1 MIAGEGLIIE
11 ISIRSNQKINQGL
24 LNILF
29 LNKEGLPVSMIR
41 SDEVGVKHKFD
52 GQNTI
57 TIQIPKINLRPERYF
72 LNVVIADRNF
82 EALNILDN
90 IAYATSIEV
99 LSSDYYDSGKANKK
113 GGFGIM
119 NVKIK

>member
-11 ISIRSNQKINQGL
+11 ISVRSSRKINQGL

-29 LNKEGLPVSMIR
+29 LNKEASVSMIR
-41 SDEVGVKHKFD
+41 SDEIGVKHKFD

-57 TIQIPKINLRPERYF
+57 TIEIPKINLRPERYF
-72 LNVVIADRNF
+72 PNVVIADRNF

-99 LSSDYYDSGKANKK
+99 LSSDYYDSGKLIKK
-113 GGFGIM
+113 GGF
-119 NVKIK
+119 VL